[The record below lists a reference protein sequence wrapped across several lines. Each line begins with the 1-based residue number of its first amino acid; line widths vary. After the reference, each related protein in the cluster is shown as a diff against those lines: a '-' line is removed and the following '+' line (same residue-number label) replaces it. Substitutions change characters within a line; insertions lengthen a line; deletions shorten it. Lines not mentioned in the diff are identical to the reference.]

1 VLATAGA
8 FGMYQL
14 FNFIGNQQII
24 KSYEDQG
31 NLTYRKINSD
41 LFTAGGDL
49 ERSLGY
55 PDNKTEA

>member
-1 VLATAGA
+1 
-8 FGMYQL
+8 MYQL